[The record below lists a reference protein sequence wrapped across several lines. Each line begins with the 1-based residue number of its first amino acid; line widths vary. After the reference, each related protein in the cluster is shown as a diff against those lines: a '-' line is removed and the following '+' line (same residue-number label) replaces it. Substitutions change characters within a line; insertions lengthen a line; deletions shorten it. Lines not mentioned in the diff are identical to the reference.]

1 SEYSLL
7 YQYFSSC
14 YQIINKLMIFCN
26 VTYLFDLKYVFV
38 IPFNAPLLICIKK
51 LKQFKLP
58 KIAIII
64 DFYFKNVI

>member
-1 SEYSLL
+1 
-7 YQYFSSC
+7 
-14 YQIINKLMIFCN
+14 MIFCN

-38 IPFNAPLLICIKK
+38 IPFNALLLICIKK

>member
-1 SEYSLL
+1 M
-7 YQYFSSC
+7 F
-14 YQIINKLMIFCN
+14 FCN